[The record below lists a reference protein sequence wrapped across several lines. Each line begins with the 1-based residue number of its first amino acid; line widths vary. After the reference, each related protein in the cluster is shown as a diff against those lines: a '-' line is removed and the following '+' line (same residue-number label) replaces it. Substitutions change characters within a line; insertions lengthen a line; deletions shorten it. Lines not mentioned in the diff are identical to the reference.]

1 MEHTSGGAQNASKRS
16 TARDLWGMMGL
27 SPLPILVT
35 AIPAG
40 SLLVVVAVLGVVFE
54 MDVSKLMRDPG
65 VIIGFHPLTG
75 VVSNLGVLVWSGAT
89 WICLFSAVVARVRHM
104 DEAFAFTLCA
114 GLLSLYLTFDDL
126 FMLHDDLLQRYLGV
140 SENLLYVVLG
150 MATLAFL
157 IRFRRFILRTDFG
170 FLLLALG
177 CLGLSIFV
185 DSVVLLFVDRYYGL
199 VNTAEDCFKWLG
211 ITFWCC
217 YYARTCYQIIVEPER
232 FSVSKRRALSF

>member
-1 MEHTSGGAQNASKRS
+1 VEHISAVAQTSSKRL
-16 TARDLWGMMGL
+16 TARKLWGMMGL
-27 SPLPILVT
+27 SPIPILAT

-40 SLLVVVAVLGVVFE
+40 GLLVVVAVLGVVFE

-65 VIIGFHPLTG
+65 IIIGFHPLTG

-89 WICLFSAVVARVRHM
+89 WICLFSALVARVRRM

-114 GLLSLYLTFDDL
+114 GLLSIYLTFDDL

-140 SENLLYVVLG
+140 SESLLYVFLG

-177 CLGLSIFV
+177 FLGLSVFV
-185 DSVVLLFVDRYYGL
+185 DSVVLLFVDRYYVL
-199 VNTAEDCFKWLG
+199 VNTAEDGFKWLG
-211 ITFWCC
+211 IAFWCC
-217 YYARTCYQIIVEPER
+217 YYARTCYQMIVDPER
-232 FSVSKRRALSF
+232 FTVAAAA